1 MFVLSE
7 TVYKIKT
14 IFKTYYFVIP
24 FKLYFS
30 ENFKFEYYID
40 SKIK

>member
-24 FKLYFS
+24 FELNCSK
-30 ENFKFEYYID
+30 NFKFEYHIY
-40 SKIK
+40 SIK